1 MPGIVDVAKRAG
13 VSITTASRVLNHVD
27 YPVAPATRR
36 RVEAAARDLRYSP
49 SALAR
54 ALVTRRSGIVGVL
67 VGDMV
72 DPYFAEIARGVEDAA
87 RHAGYL
93 VVVCNTDRDPAT
105 ERQYVATLSAYHVDA
120 LIFVGGDVVAPQ
132 QQRKLKQQLALAS
145 KRGSVAVACA
155 GDHAGLP
162 TIDIDHHSAARDMTE
177 YLISLGHQRIG
188 FIGGRADIS
197 TAGQREA
204 GFRAALTAADLPAG
218 LILDGNFTYTGG
230 FESARRLLVEF
241 APTAIFAAN
250 DQMALGALNA
260 ARAAGLHVPADLTV
274 VGFGDT
280 GAAEHAA
287 PALTTVSLPRHQLG
301 AAAMQALL
309 AALTAKMG
317 RVVSY
322 QLPYRLIVRDSSG
335 PPPSLARLDQD
346 RIAGVA

>member
-1 MPGIVDVAKRAG
+1 MAGIVDVAKRAG
-13 VSITTASRVLNHVD
+13 VSITTASRVLNKVD

-36 RVEAAARDLRYSP
+36 RVEVAARDLRYSP

-87 RHAGYL
+87 RRAGYL
-93 VVVCNTDRDPAT
+93 VVVCNTDREPAT
-105 ERQYVATLSAYHVDA
+105 ERRYVATLSDYHVDA
-120 LIFVGGDVVAPQ
+120 LIFVGGDIVSPHE
-132 QQRKLKQQLALAS
+132 QRKLKQQLAVATR
-145 KRGSVAVACA
+145 RGTLAVACA

-162 TIDIDHHSAARDMTE
+162 TIDVDHGAAARDMAE
-177 YLISLGHQRIG
+177 YLISLGHRRIG
-188 FIGGRADIS
+188 FIGGRRDVS

-204 GFRAALTAADLPAG
+204 GFRAGLATAG
-218 LILDGNFTYTGG
+218 LTPNLIVDGDFTYAGG
-230 FESARRLLVEF
+230 FEAARRLLADH

-260 ARAAGLHVPADLTV
+260 ARVAGLRVPADVTI

-287 PALTTVSLPRHQLG
+287 PALTTVSMPRHQLG

-309 AALTAKMG
+309 AALTAKTG
-317 RVVSY
+317 RVEPR
-322 QLPYRLIVRDSSG
+322 QLPYRLVVRDSSA
-335 PPPSLARLDQD
+335 PPAAGTQTQEE
-346 RIAGVA
+346 RIA

>member
-13 VSITTASRVLNHVD
+13 VSITTASRVLNRVE

-36 RVEAAARDLRYSP
+36 RVEAAARELHYSP

-87 RHAGYL
+87 RGAGYL

-105 ERQYVATLSAYHVDA
+105 ERRYVATLSDYRVDA
-120 LIFVGGDVVAPQ
+120 LIFVGGDVVAPGA
-132 QQRKLKQQLALAS
+132 QRKLKQQLALAS
-145 KRGSVAVACA
+145 KRGTLAVACA
-155 GDHAGLP
+155 GEHAGLP
-162 TIDIDHHSAARDMTE
+162 AIDIDHRAAAREMTE
-177 YLISLGHQRIG
+177 YLLSLGHERIA
-188 FIGGRADIS
+188 FVGGRRDVS
-197 TAGQREA
+197 TAVQRES
-204 GFRAALTAADLPAG
+204 GFRAGMSAVGLAAS
-218 LILDGNFTYTGG
+218 LIVDGDFTYAGG
-230 FESARRLLVEF
+230 FAGARRMIADH

-287 PALTTVSLPRHQLG
+287 PALTTVSMPRHELG
-301 AAAMQALL
+301 VAAMQALL
-309 AALTAKMG
+309 AGLVATG
-317 RVVSY
+317 TRVEARQLAY
-322 QLPYRLIVRDSSG
+322 QIVVRDSAG
-335 PPPSLARLDQD
+335 PPAAETPGPEEP
-346 RIAGVA
+346 IA